1 MQSSRL
7 IFFFKIWAVVFATT
21 LYFAQAI
28 IAQSPEQ
35 RLIRLLEPVE
45 ALNAD
50 ETTIVN
56 LPLEQRDT
64 AGKNKNFRKTL
75 WSTGEQK
82 KR

>member
-35 RLIRLLEPVE
+35 RLIRLVVPDPP
-45 ALNAD
+45 LNAD
-50 ETTIVN
+50 ETTN
-56 LPLEQRDT
+56 SQ
-64 AGKNKNFRKTL
+64 
-75 WSTGEQK
+75 S
-82 KR
+82 